1 MEEGFWREGRRMVTW
16 SGSIRGQT
24 CRREVHLEDI
34 GERGGTTSDS
44 IGDLWRG
51 EYVMVTEGTRNDTSE
66 AEWSKQSESGIR
78 TVCVVIRV
86 SGTTLLC
93 YSTPANEMHI
103 YTERAKRTL
112 YSSAEC

>member
-1 MEEGFWREGRRMVTW
+1 MTLEREGELRPT
-16 SGSIRGQT
+16 Q
-24 CRREVHLEDI
+24 LEI
-34 GERGGTTSDS
+34 YEERK
-44 IGDLWRG
+44 
-51 EYVMVTEGTRNDTSE
+51 YVMVTEGTRNDTSE